1 VDEGTACSKVAA
13 TQHEVPDQGSFL
25 SLDADGQP
33 LPADWYLRLAG
44 AAARVLRGEIALT
57 PNIPII
63 P

>member
-1 VDEGTACSKVAA
+1 
-13 TQHEVPDQGSFL
+13 VPDQGSFL